1 VTTAKPV
8 EREFT
13 AADGVPLVARL
24 LGDAAGAPLAVLLVH
39 GWARSAGYWDEIA
52 TVLSGAYPVIA
63 PALRMHEESLLRR
76 PVAVDVSI
84 PLLVDDLA
92 GLLDELGVAR
102 CIAIGHSMGG
112 QVVTL
117 LADRFPDRVAATVVL
132 DPAYGAQ
139 PDEIAA
145 WPVRRREHVAEAR
158 RAFRQRHPDADDDLE
173 QAYAAALEALYDSEY
188 LEDHSIGA
196 IDDTRPVLRRRSRPA
211 LAVFATPAGAATERD
226 ATADAAVRPDIVLWE
241 AGGGHDFPAHHP
253 EAVSRLILDWLG
265 GQPAV
270 AGAARGS
277 RNTAS
282 T

>member
-1 VTTAKPV
+1 
-8 EREFT
+8 
-13 AADGVPLVARL
+13 
-24 LGDAAGAPLAVLLVH
+24 
-39 GWARSAGYWDEIA
+39 
-52 TVLSGAYPVIA
+52 
-63 PALRMHEESLLRR
+63 
-76 PVAVDVSI
+76 
-84 PLLVDDLA
+84 
-92 GLLDELGVAR
+92 
-102 CIAIGHSMGG
+102 MGG
-112 QVVTL
+112 QIVTL
-117 LADRFPDRVAATVVL
+117 LADRFPDRVVATVVL

>member
-1 VTTAKPV
+1 MTTAKPV
-8 EREFT
+8 DREVT
-13 AADGVPLVARL
+13 TADGVTLVTRL
-24 LGDAAGAPLAVLLVH
+24 LGDAARAPLAVLLVH
-39 GWARSAGYWDEIA
+39 GWARSAGYWDEVAA
-52 TVLSGAYPVIA
+52 TLSSAYPVIA

-84 PLLVDDLA
+84 PLLVDDLV
-92 GLLDELGVAR
+92 GVLDELGVAR

-132 DPAYGAQ
+132 DPAYGAH

-158 RAFRQRHPDADDDLE
+158 RAFRQRHPGVDDHLE
-173 QAYAAALEALYDSEY
+173 RAYAAALEALYDSEY
-188 LEDHSIGA
+188 LEEHSIGA
-196 IDDTRPVLRRRSRPA
+196 IDDTRPVLQRRSRPA
-211 LAVFATPAGAATERD
+211 LAVFATPGGAETERV

-241 AGGGHDFPAHHP
+241 AGGGHDFPAQHP
-253 EAVSRLILDWLG
+253 DAVSRLILEWLRD
-265 GQPAV
+265 QPAV
-270 AGAARGS
+270 TGAARGS